1 MPDVNYFLTHRRQ
14 LLVNLSSRVKPRQG
28 LCYRS
33 VSTTFSEGPRC
44 GCHKRTGED
53 SDERASKG
61 GAVGGGERQG
71 RHDPADGRQV
81 PPSRSTSVG
90 AVEASGLAHAGGP
103 I

>member
-1 MPDVNYFLTHRRQ
+1 MLRLMPSPQRGGNPRWVRFWVRQQPPQSKIFDEAMRHRRQ
-14 LLVNLSSRVKPRQG
+14 LLVNLSSRVKPRRG

-61 GAVGGGERQG
+61 GVAGGGERQG
-71 RHDPADGRQV
+71 R
-81 PPSRSTSVG
+81 
-90 AVEASGLAHAGGP
+90 
-103 I
+103 